1 MKMKAANGVELDF
14 YDEGDPA
21 IPKWDSGRV
30 IKFRDEWTRDQ
41 RAVDVMYLL
50 ASHGITLHPYR
61 PHHNLLT
68 TEICNLGDEVVAE
81 IQTLKP
87 ELVARTL
94 AGGHASFY
102 RARLSAL
109 GWSSERIND
118 AISLTEYEVITH
130 ITTDHVT
137 IVSAKN
143 WDNGRIVHRCETID
157 DGGAGERVDGGGDT
171 SRQ

>member
-1 MKMKAANGVELDF
+1 MKMKAANGVMVEF

-21 IPKWDSGRV
+21 IPKLDSDRV
-30 IKFRDEWTRDQ
+30 IKFRDERTRDQ

-81 IQTLKP
+81 IQDLKP
-87 ELVARTL
+87 VLVARLL
-94 AGGHASFY
+94 AAGRASFY
-102 RARLSAL
+102 RARMSAL

-118 AISLTEYEVITH
+118 AISLAEYEIITH

-157 DGGAGERVDGGGDT
+157 DGGAGERVDGSGNT
-171 SRQ
+171 QRE

>member
-1 MKMKAANGVELDF
+1 MKMRVANGIELEFAEMD
-14 YDEGDPA
+14 DP
-21 IPKWDSGRV
+21 WDNCGRV
-30 IKFRDEWTRDQ
+30 IKAPDHRSRDQ

-61 PHHNLLT
+61 PNHDLLT

-81 IQTLKP
+81 IQALKP
-87 ELVARTL
+87 ELLARLL
-94 AGGHASFY
+94 AAGRTSFY

-109 GWSSERIND
+109 GWSSERINE
-118 AISLTEYEVITH
+118 AISLAEDEIMIH

-143 WDNGRIVHRCETID
+143 WDNGRIVHRCATID
-157 DGGAGERVDGGGDT
+157 DGGAEARKLPVI
-171 SRQ
+171 